1 MYVHNEFQSVDEIK
15 PYMFEPMPNENAT
28 DIDSS
33 GSDTDSTHASEDEV
47 DQEFE
52 TINRWRLSTLDW
64 CKCGNCDLMVK
75 TVESFCCH
83 EKAIEYDEYDEYD
96 DKLKSAQDRG
106 YTCITKLSSF

>member
-1 MYVHNEFQSVDEIK
+1 MNDCNEFQSVNEIK

-28 DIDSS
+28 DS
-33 GSDTDSTHASEDEV
+33 
-47 DQEFE
+47 QEFK

-83 EKAIEYDEYDEYD
+83 EK
-96 DKLKSAQDRG
+96 SN
-106 YTCITKLSSF
+106 